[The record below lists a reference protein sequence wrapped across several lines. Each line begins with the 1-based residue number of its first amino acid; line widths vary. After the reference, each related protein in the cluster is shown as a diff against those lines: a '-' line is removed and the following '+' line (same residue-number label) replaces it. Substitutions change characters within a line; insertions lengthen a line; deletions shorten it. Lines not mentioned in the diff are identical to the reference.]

1 VFGLARFLDAF
12 VCARVARVECV
23 ILFFKSLHARVCSA
37 LNSGTAA
44 KDAAANA
51 QAEVAAEAANARA
64 VSAQAQAGAAVA
76 AGAGEAERL
85 RNDERAC
92 RSRSLAAAAAASGIT
107 GAIEDMQQAAD
118 EVETKNSL
126 KEP

>member
-1 VFGLARFLDAF
+1 MLHVLFLF
-12 VCARVARVECV
+12 LKCV
-23 ILFFKSLHARVCSA
+23 HACVCSG
-37 LNSGTAA
+37 LDSGTAA

-64 VSAQAQAGAAVA
+64 ASAQAQAGAAVA
-76 AGAGEAERL
+76 AGAGEAARL

-92 RSRSLAAAAAASGIT
+92 RSRSLAAAAAASGIA

-118 EVETKNSL
+118 EVETQKLSQGTIEHTP
-126 KEP
+126 KGCQRDR